1 MKLSEF
7 VKYLE
12 TINHVNAQELLPLLK
27 QNLDQYG
34 DVTIDLDVMLDK
46 MEIE

>member
-12 TINHVNAQELLPLLK
+12 TINHPNVEGLLPLLK

-46 MEIE
+46 MEIK

>member
-1 MKLSEF
+1 MLLSKF
-7 VKYLE
+7 IKYLE
-12 TINHVNAQELLPLLK
+12 TINHPNVEGLLPLLK